1 MKDLRRIT
9 INCRKGTV
17 FIIDYS
23 DILLEKNFDYNLKS
37 IINGITFILEDSKQY
52 RKELLLKLIE
62 MLHESN
68 RIMYIGKRNITLD
81 NDITYKNVKD
91 TDIKSLKDVVNTS
104 NVNILIINDFQY
116 LLNSNSET
124 VFSLLKDLNE
134 EGLTIV
140 VALKMSDVDEII
152 FSMIESIGSI
162 ILVAEK

>member
-17 FIIDYS
+17 FIIDRS
-23 DILLEKNFDYNLKS
+23 DILEKNFDYNLKS
-37 IINGITFILEDSKQY
+37 VTNDITFILEDSKQY
-52 RKELLLKLIE
+52 RKELLLRLIE

-81 NDITYKNVKD
+81 NDIAYKNVKD
-91 TDIKSLKDVVNTS
+91 TDINSLKDVANTS
-104 NVNILIINDFQY
+104 NIDVLIINDFQY
-116 LLNSNSET
+116 LLNNSET
-124 VFSLLKDLNE
+124 VFSLLKDLKE

-140 VALKMSDVDEII
+140 VALKMRDVDEII

>member
-23 DILLEKNFDYNLKS
+23 DILEKNFDYNLKS
-37 IINGITFILEDSKQY
+37 VINDITFILEDSKQY
-52 RKELLLKLIE
+52 RKELLLRLIE

-68 RIMYIGKRNITLD
+68 RIMYIGKRNMTLD
-81 NDITYKNVKD
+81 NDIAYKNVKD

-124 VFSLLKDLNE
+124 VFSLLKELKE
-134 EGLTIV
+134 EGLAIV
-140 VALKMSDVDEII
+140 VALKMRDVDEII
-152 FSMIESIGSI
+152 FPIIESIGSI

>member
-23 DILLEKNFDYNLKS
+23 DILEKNFDYNLKNV
-37 IINGITFILEDSKQY
+37 IHDITFILEDSKQY
-52 RKELLLKLIE
+52 RKELLLRLIE

-91 TDIKSLKDVVNTS
+91 TDINSLKDVVNTN
-104 NVNILIINDFQY
+104 NVDVLIINDFQY
-116 LLNSNSET
+116 LLNNSET
-124 VFSLLKDLNE
+124 VFSLLKDLKE

-140 VALKMSDVDEII
+140 VSLKMSDVDEII
-152 FSMIESIGSI
+152 FPMIESIGSI

>member
-17 FIIDYS
+17 FIIDYN

-37 IINGITFILEDSKQY
+37 IINGIKFILEDSKQY
-52 RKELLLKLIE
+52 RNELLLKLIE

-68 RIMYIGKRNITLD
+68 RIMYIGKRNITQD
-81 NDITYKNVKD
+81 NDIAYKNVKD

-140 VALKMSDVDEII
+140 VALKMCDADEII
-152 FSMIESIGSI
+152 FPMIESIGSI

>member
-1 MKDLRRIT
+1 MQIV
-9 INCRKGTV
+9 I
-17 FIIDYS
+17 
-23 DILLEKNFDYNLKS
+23 YNLKS

-52 RKELLLKLIE
+52 RKELLLRLIE

-81 NDITYKNVKD
+81 NYITYKNVKD
-91 TDIKSLKDVVNTS
+91 TDINSLKDVVNTN
-104 NVNILIINDFQY
+104 NVDVLIINDFQY

-124 VFSLLKDLNE
+124 VFSLLKDLKQ

-152 FSMIESIGSI
+152 FPMIESIGSI

>member
-23 DILLEKNFDYNLKS
+23 DILLEENFDYNLKS

-81 NDITYKNVKD
+81 NDITYKNIKD
-91 TDIKSLKDVVNTS
+91 IDINSLKDVVN
-104 NVNILIINDFQY
+104 NNIDVLIINDFQY
-116 LLNSNSET
+116 LLNNSET
-124 VFSLLKDLNE
+124 VFPLLKDLKE

-140 VALKMSDVDEII
+140 VALKMRDVDEII
-152 FSMIESIGSI
+152 FPMIESIGSI

>member
-1 MKDLRRIT
+1 MKDLRSIT

-17 FIIDYS
+17 FIIDHS

-81 NDITYKNVKD
+81 NDIAYKNVKD
-91 TDIKSLKDVVNTS
+91 TDIKSLKDVVNT
-104 NVNILIINDFQY
+104 NNIDVLIINDFQY

-124 VFSLLKDLNE
+124 VFSLLKDLKE

-140 VALKMSDVDEII
+140 VALKMSDADEII
-152 FSMIESIGSI
+152 FPMIESIGSI

>member
-17 FIIDYS
+17 FIIDRS
-23 DILLEKNFDYNLKS
+23 DILEKIFDYNLKS
-37 IINGITFILEDSKQY
+37 VINDITFILEDSKQY
-52 RKELLLKLIE
+52 RKELLLRLIE

-81 NDITYKNVKD
+81 NDIAYKNVKD

-124 VFSLLKDLNE
+124 VFSLLKELKE
-134 EGLTIV
+134 EGLAIV
-140 VALKMSDVDEII
+140 VALKMRDVDEII
-152 FSMIESIGSI
+152 FPIIESIGSI

>member
-17 FIIDYS
+17 FIIDRTN
-23 DILLEKNFDYNLKS
+23 ILEKNFDYNLKS
-37 IINGITFILEDSKQY
+37 VINDITFILEDSKQY
-52 RKELLLKLIE
+52 RKELLLRLIE

-91 TDIKSLKDVVNTS
+91 TDINSLKDVVNTN
-104 NVNILIINDFQY
+104 NVDVLIINDFQY
-116 LLNSNSET
+116 LLNNSAT
-124 VFSLLKDLNE
+124 VFSLLKDLKE

-140 VALKMSDVDEII
+140 VALKMRDVDE
-152 FSMIESIGSI
+152 FLFPMIESIGSI

>member
-23 DILLEKNFDYNLKS
+23 DILEKNFDYNLKS
-37 IINGITFILEDSKQY
+37 VINGITFILEDSKQY

-81 NDITYKNVKD
+81 NDIAYKNVKD
-91 TDIKSLKDVVNTS
+91 TDINSLKDVVNTN
-104 NVNILIINDFQY
+104 NVDVLIINDFQY
-116 LLNSNSET
+116 LLNSSET
-124 VFSLLKDLNE
+124 VFSLLKDLKE

-140 VALKMSDVDEII
+140 VALKMRDVDE
-152 FSMIESIGSI
+152 FLFPMIESIGSI

>member
-17 FIIDYS
+17 FIIDRS
-23 DILLEKNFDYNLKS
+23 DILEKNFDYNLKNV
-37 IINGITFILEDSKQY
+37 IHDITFILEDSKQY

-81 NDITYKNVKD
+81 NDIAYKNVKD

-124 VFSLLKDLNE
+124 VFSLLKELKE
-134 EGLTIV
+134 EGLAIV
-140 VALKMSDVDEII
+140 VALKMRDVDEII
-152 FSMIESIGSI
+152 FPIIESIGSI

>member
-23 DILLEKNFDYNLKS
+23 DILEKNFDYNLKNV
-37 IINGITFILEDSKQY
+37 IHDITFILEDSKQY
-52 RKELLLKLIE
+52 RKELLLRLIE

-81 NDITYKNVKD
+81 NDIAYKNVKD

-124 VFSLLKDLNE
+124 VFSLLKDLKE

-140 VALKMSDVDEII
+140 VSLKMRDIDEII
-152 FSMIESIGSI
+152 FTIIESIGSI

>member
-23 DILLEKNFDYNLKS
+23 YILEKNFDYNLKS
-37 IINGITFILEDSKQY
+37 VINGITFILEDSKQY

-81 NDITYKNVKD
+81 NDIAYKNVKD

-124 VFSLLKDLNE
+124 VFSLLKELKE
-134 EGLTIV
+134 EGLAIV
-140 VALKMSDVDEII
+140 VALKMRDVDEII
-152 FSMIESIGSI
+152 FPIIESIGSI

>member
-1 MKDLRRIT
+1 MRDLRRIT

-17 FIIDYS
+17 FIIDRS
-23 DILLEKNFDYNLKS
+23 DILEKIFDYNLKS
-37 IINGITFILEDSKQY
+37 VINDITFILEDSKQY
-52 RKELLLKLIE
+52 RKELLLRLIE

-81 NDITYKNVKD
+81 NDIAYKNVKD

-124 VFSLLKDLNE
+124 VFSLLKELKE
-134 EGLTIV
+134 EGLAIV
-140 VALKMSDVDEII
+140 VALKMRDVDEII
-152 FSMIESIGSI
+152 FPIIESIGSI

>member
-23 DILLEKNFDYNLKS
+23 DILEKNFDYNLKS
-37 IINGITFILEDSKQY
+37 VINSITFILEDSKQY

-81 NDITYKNVKD
+81 NDIAYKNVKD
-91 TDIKSLKDVVNTS
+91 TDIKSLKDVVNT
-104 NVNILIINDFQY
+104 NNIDVLIINDFQY

-124 VFSLLKDLNE
+124 VFSLLKELKE
-134 EGLTIV
+134 EGLAIV
-140 VALKMSDVDEII
+140 VALKMRDVDEII
-152 FSMIESIGSI
+152 FPIIESIGSI

>member
-17 FIIDYS
+17 FIIDRTN
-23 DILLEKNFDYNLKS
+23 ILEKNFDYNLKS
-37 IINGITFILEDSKQY
+37 VINGITFILEDSKQY

-81 NDITYKNVKD
+81 NDIAYKNVKD
-91 TDIKSLKDVVNTS
+91 TDIKSLKDVVNT
-104 NVNILIINDFQY
+104 NNIDVLIINDFQY

-124 VFSLLKDLNE
+124 VFSLLKDLKE

-152 FSMIESIGSI
+152 FPMIESIGSI

>member
-1 MKDLRRIT
+1 MRDLRRIT

-23 DILLEKNFDYNLKS
+23 DILEKNFDYNLKS
-37 IINGITFILEDSKQY
+37 VINSITFILEDSKQY

-68 RIMYIGKRNITLD
+68 RIMYIGKRNMTLD
-81 NDITYKNVKD
+81 NDIAYKNVKD

-124 VFSLLKDLNE
+124 VFSLLKELKE
-134 EGLTIV
+134 EGLAIV
-140 VALKMSDVDEII
+140 VALKMRDVDEII
-152 FSMIESIGSI
+152 FPIIESIGSI

>member
-23 DILLEKNFDYNLKS
+23 DILEKNFDYNLKS
-37 IINGITFILEDSKQY
+37 VINGITFILEDSKQY

-68 RIMYIGKRNITLD
+68 RIMYIGKRNMTLD
-81 NDITYKNVKD
+81 NDIAYKNVKD
-91 TDIKSLKDVVNTS
+91 TDIKSLKDVVNT
-104 NVNILIINDFQY
+104 NNIDVLIINDFQY

-124 VFSLLKDLNE
+124 VFSLLKDLKE

-152 FSMIESIGSI
+152 FPMIESIGSI

>member
-17 FIIDYS
+17 FIIDRTN
-23 DILLEKNFDYNLKS
+23 ILGKNFDYNLKS
-37 IINGITFILEDSKQY
+37 VINDITFILEDSKQY
-52 RKELLLKLIE
+52 RKELLLRLIE

-91 TDIKSLKDVVNTS
+91 TDINSLKDVVNTN
-104 NVNILIINDFQY
+104 NVDVLIINDFQY
-116 LLNSNSET
+116 LLNNSAT
-124 VFSLLKDLNE
+124 VFSLLKDLKE

-140 VALKMSDVDEII
+140 VALKMRDVDE
-152 FSMIESIGSI
+152 FLFPMIESIGSI

>member
-1 MKDLRRIT
+1 MRDLRRIT

-17 FIIDYS
+17 FIIDRS
-23 DILLEKNFDYNLKS
+23 DILEKNFDYNLKS

-68 RIMYIGKRNITLD
+68 RIMYIGKRNMTLD
-81 NDITYKNVKD
+81 NDIAYKNVKD
-91 TDIKSLKDVVNTS
+91 TDINSLKDVVNTN
-104 NVNILIINDFQY
+104 NVDVLIINDFQY

-124 VFSLLKDLNE
+124 VFSLLKDLKQ

-152 FSMIESIGSI
+152 FPMIESIGSI

>member
-23 DILLEKNFDYNLKS
+23 DILEKNFDYNLKNV
-37 IINGITFILEDSKQY
+37 IHDITFILEDSKQY

-81 NDITYKNVKD
+81 NDIAYKNVKD
-91 TDIKSLKDVVNTS
+91 TDIKSLKDVVNT
-104 NVNILIINDFQY
+104 NNIDVLIINDFQY

-124 VFSLLKDLNE
+124 VFSLLKDLKE

-152 FSMIESIGSI
+152 FPMIESIGSI

>member
-1 MKDLRRIT
+1 MRDLRRIT

-17 FIIDYS
+17 FIIDRS
-23 DILLEKNFDYNLKS
+23 DILEKNFDYNLKNV
-37 IINGITFILEDSKQY
+37 IHDITFILEDSKQY

-81 NDITYKNVKD
+81 NDIAYKNVKD

-124 VFSLLKDLNE
+124 VFSLLKELKE
-134 EGLTIV
+134 EGLAIV
-140 VALKMSDVDEII
+140 VALKMRDVDEII
-152 FSMIESIGSI
+152 FPIIESIGSI

>member
-23 DILLEKNFDYNLKS
+23 DILEKNFDYNLKS
-37 IINGITFILEDSKQY
+37 VINGITFILEDSKQY

-81 NDITYKNVKD
+81 NDIAYKNVKD

-124 VFSLLKDLNE
+124 VFSLLKELKE
-134 EGLTIV
+134 EGLAIV
-140 VALKMSDVDEII
+140 VALKMRDVDEII
-152 FSMIESIGSI
+152 FPIIESIGSI

>member
-23 DILLEKNFDYNLKS
+23 DILEKNFDYNLKNV
-37 IINGITFILEDSKQY
+37 INDITFILEDSKQY
-52 RKELLLKLIE
+52 RKELLLRLIE

-81 NDITYKNVKD
+81 NDIAYKNVKD
-91 TDIKSLKDVVNTS
+91 TDINSLKDVVNTN
-104 NVNILIINDFQY
+104 NVDVLIINDFQY
-116 LLNSNSET
+116 LLNNSAT
-124 VFSLLKDLNE
+124 VFSLLKDLKE

-140 VALKMSDVDEII
+140 VALKMRDVDE
-152 FSMIESIGSI
+152 FLFPMIESIGSI

>member
-17 FIIDYS
+17 FIIDRS
-23 DILLEKNFDYNLKS
+23 DILEKIFDYNLKS
-37 IINGITFILEDSKQY
+37 VINDITFILEDSKQY
-52 RKELLLKLIE
+52 RKELLLRLIE

-81 NDITYKNVKD
+81 NDIAYKNVKD

-124 VFSLLKDLNE
+124 VFSLLKELKE
-134 EGLTIV
+134 EGLAIV
-140 VALKMSDVDEII
+140 VALKMRDVDEII
-152 FSMIESIGSI
+152 FPMIESIGSI

>member
-17 FIIDYS
+17 FIIDRS
-23 DILLEKNFDYNLKS
+23 DILEKNFDYNLKS
-37 IINGITFILEDSKQY
+37 VINDITFILEDSKQY
-52 RKELLLKLIE
+52 RKELLLRLIE

-91 TDIKSLKDVVNTS
+91 TDINSLKDVVNTN
-104 NVNILIINDFQY
+104 NVDVLIINDFQY
-116 LLNSNSET
+116 LLNNSET
-124 VFSLLKDLNE
+124 VFSLLKDLKE

>member
-1 MKDLRRIT
+1 
-9 INCRKGTV
+9 
-17 FIIDYS
+17 
-23 DILLEKNFDYNLKS
+23 
-37 IINGITFILEDSKQY
+37 
-52 RKELLLKLIE
+52 

-81 NDITYKNVKD
+81 NDIAYKNVKD
-91 TDIKSLKDVVNTS
+91 TDINSLKDVVNT
-104 NVNILIINDFQY
+104 NNIDVLIINDFQY

-124 VFSLLKDLNE
+124 VFSLLKDLKE

-152 FSMIESIGSI
+152 FPMIESIGSI

>member
-17 FIIDYS
+17 FIIDRS
-23 DILLEKNFDYNLKS
+23 DILEKNFDYNLKS
-37 IINGITFILEDSKQY
+37 VINDITFILEDSKQY

-81 NDITYKNVKD
+81 NDIAYKNVKD

-124 VFSLLKDLNE
+124 VFSLLKDLKE

-140 VALKMSDVDEII
+140 VALKMSDADEII
-152 FSMIESIGSI
+152 FPMIESIGSI

>member
-17 FIIDYS
+17 FIIDRS
-23 DILLEKNFDYNLKS
+23 DILEKIFDYNLKS
-37 IINGITFILEDSKQY
+37 VINGITFILEDSKQY

-81 NDITYKNVKD
+81 NDIAYKNVKD

-124 VFSLLKDLNE
+124 VFSLLKDLKE

-140 VALKMSDVDEII
+140 VSLKMRDIDEII
-152 FSMIESIGSI
+152 FTIIESIGSI

>member
-23 DILLEKNFDYNLKS
+23 DILEKNFDYNLKS
-37 IINGITFILEDSKQY
+37 VINSITFILEDSKQY

-68 RIMYIGKRNITLD
+68 RIMYIGKRNMTLD

-91 TDIKSLKDVVNTS
+91 TDINYLKVVVNTK
-104 NVNILIINDFQY
+104 NVVVLIINDFQY
-116 LLNSNSET
+116 LLNNSET
-124 VFSLLKDLNE
+124 VFSLLKDLKE

-140 VALKMSDVDEII
+140 VALKMRDVDEII
-152 FSMIESIGSI
+152 FPIIESIGSI

>member
-17 FIIDYS
+17 FIIDRTN
-23 DILLEKNFDYNLKS
+23 LEKNFDYNLKS
-37 IINGITFILEDSKQY
+37 VINDITFILEDSKQY
-52 RKELLLKLIE
+52 RKELLLRLIE

-91 TDIKSLKDVVNTS
+91 TDINSLKDVVNTN
-104 NVNILIINDFQY
+104 NVDVLIINDFQY
-116 LLNSNSET
+116 LLNNSAT
-124 VFSLLKDLNE
+124 VFSLLKDLKE

-140 VALKMSDVDEII
+140 VALKMRDVDE
-152 FSMIESIGSI
+152 FLFPMIESIGSI

>member
-17 FIIDYS
+17 FIIDRTN
-23 DILLEKNFDYNLKS
+23 ILEKNFDYNLKS
-37 IINGITFILEDSKQY
+37 VINGITFILEDSKQY

-81 NDITYKNVKD
+81 NDIAYKNVKD
-91 TDIKSLKDVVNTS
+91 TDINSLKDVVNTN
-104 NVNILIINDFQY
+104 NVDVLIINDFQY
-116 LLNSNSET
+116 LLNNSAT
-124 VFSLLKDLNE
+124 VFSLLKDLKE

-140 VALKMSDVDEII
+140 VSLKMRDIDEII
-152 FSMIESIGSI
+152 FTIIESIGSI

>member
-23 DILLEKNFDYNLKS
+23 DILEKNFDYNLKS
-37 IINGITFILEDSKQY
+37 VINSITFILEDSKQY

-68 RIMYIGKRNITLD
+68 RIMYIGKRNMTLD
-81 NDITYKNVKD
+81 NDIAYKNVKD
-91 TDIKSLKDVVNTS
+91 ADINSLKDVANTS
-104 NVNILIINDFQY
+104 NVDILIINDFQY

-124 VFSLLKDLNE
+124 VFSLLKDLKE

-140 VALKMSDVDEII
+140 VALKMRDVDEII
-152 FSMIESIGSI
+152 FPIIESIGSI

>member
-23 DILLEKNFDYNLKS
+23 DILEKNFDYNLKS

-52 RKELLLKLIE
+52 RKELLLRLIE

-81 NDITYKNVKD
+81 NDIAYKNVKD

-124 VFSLLKDLNE
+124 VFSLLKDLKE

-140 VALKMSDVDEII
+140 VSLKMRDIDEII
-152 FSMIESIGSI
+152 FTIIESIGSI

>member
-23 DILLEKNFDYNLKS
+23 DILEKNFDYNLKS
-37 IINGITFILEDSKQY
+37 VINGITFILEDSKQY

-68 RIMYIGKRNITLD
+68 RIMYIGKRNMTLD

-91 TDIKSLKDVVNTS
+91 TDINSLKDVVNTN
-104 NVNILIINDFQY
+104 NVDVLIINDFQY
-116 LLNSNSET
+116 LLNNSET
-124 VFSLLKDLNE
+124 VFSLLKDLKE

-140 VALKMSDVDEII
+140 VALKMRDVDEII
-152 FSMIESIGSI
+152 FPIIESIGSI

>member
-17 FIIDYS
+17 FIIDRS
-23 DILLEKNFDYNLKS
+23 DILEKNFDYNLKNV
-37 IINGITFILEDSKQY
+37 INDITFILEDSKQY
-52 RKELLLKLIE
+52 RKELLLRLIE

-91 TDIKSLKDVVNTS
+91 TDINSLKDVVNT
-104 NVNILIINDFQY
+104 NNIDVLIINDFQY
-116 LLNSNSET
+116 LLNNSET
-124 VFSLLKDLNE
+124 VFSLLKDLKE

-140 VALKMSDVDEII
+140 VSLKMSDVDEII
-152 FSMIESIGSI
+152 FPMIESIGSI

>member
-23 DILLEKNFDYNLKS
+23 DILEKNFDYNLKS
-37 IINGITFILEDSKQY
+37 VINSITFILEDSKQY
-52 RKELLLKLIE
+52 RKELLLRLIE

-91 TDIKSLKDVVNTS
+91 TDINSLKDVVNT
-104 NVNILIINDFQY
+104 NNIDVLIINDFQY
-116 LLNSNSET
+116 LLNNSET
-124 VFSLLKDLNE
+124 VFSLLKDLKE

-162 ILVAEK
+162 ILVARK